1 MRFVQHC
8 NELRCKRCPAV
19 NSCIFSVLS
28 EDCRQKIEG
37 ELHFF
42 PCRDGKI
49 IFRQGDRVRGVHIL
63 CQGGAKLLLGTQ
75 DGRRILVRFCH
86 PGEILNGI
94 AAQKHA
100 FSAVSVGASTIS
112 FISKAKAVE
121 LIKQHPN
128 LGLEIDNRFA
138 QNGKLLLQRMADL
151 AYENVEERLAHILL
165 SLGQRYGVHEQ
176 DGLRID
182 PSSTVPPGGV
192 AANALVKGAH
202 S

>member
-1 MRFVQHC
+1 
-8 NELRCKRCPAV
+8 
-19 NSCIFSVLS
+19 
-28 EDCRQKIEG
+28 
-37 ELHFF
+37 
-42 PCRDGKI
+42 
-49 IFRQGDRVRGVHIL
+49 VRGVHIL

-121 LIKQHPN
+121 LIKQHPD
-128 LGLEIDNRFA
+128 LGVEIDNRFA

-151 AYENVEERLAHILL
+151 AYESVEERLAHTLL

-182 PSSTVPPGGV
+182 LPLSQQDLAEMVGASRQMVNRELRKL
-192 AANALVKGAH
+192 AEKGLIH
-202 S
+202 VERYRVTILDEQGLQNLK